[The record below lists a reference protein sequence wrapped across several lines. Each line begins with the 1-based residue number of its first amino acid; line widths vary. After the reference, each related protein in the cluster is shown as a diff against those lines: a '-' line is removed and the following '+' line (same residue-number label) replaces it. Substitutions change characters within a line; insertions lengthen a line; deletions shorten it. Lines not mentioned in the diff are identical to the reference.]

1 MPPRPRLALSA
12 YSSTMPALPAEKLA
26 VDSDRGGLMP
36 LSMPTWRYFAATEMA
51 RRMIARKQEGNSRV
65 PRSSVR
71 RFWVT

>member
-1 MPPRPRLALSA
+1 
-12 YSSTMPALPAEKLA
+12 
-26 VDSDRGGLMP
+26 
-36 LSMPTWRYFAATEMA
+36 MPTWRYFAATEMA